1 MIKNFK
7 VSQEKKKKV
16 VTLIKLGADFTAETL
31 QASWKQL
38 THVL

>member
-7 VSQEKKKKV
+7 VSQEEKKKKV

-31 QASWKQL
+31 QAS
-38 THVL
+38 